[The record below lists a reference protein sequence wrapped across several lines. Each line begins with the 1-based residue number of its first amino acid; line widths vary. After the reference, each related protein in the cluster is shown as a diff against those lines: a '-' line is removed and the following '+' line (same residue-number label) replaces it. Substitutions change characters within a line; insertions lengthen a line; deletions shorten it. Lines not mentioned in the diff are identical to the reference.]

1 MVHKRQT
8 KNKMLGLLLW
18 LLPWSFWCNSEGYG
32 RFFSVCST
40 HAFSIPHVKGR
51 VFGGTMDKGATTRLF
66 QSSNSNSGDVTRGAA
81 LLFEN
86 VDVYRGPAQILSQ
99 ISWRVEPKTKWA
111 LVGANGSGKS
121 TLLKAI
127 VDQIPYDGR
136 IAIGAKSNKI
146 GYLQQTA
153 VAGSNRTIY
162 EEAASGM
169 EAINA
174 AAKAMEEAAETGDL
188 DALDK
193 ATTRFEALGGYQ
205 QEVKVASVLKGL
217 GFTDFNKRCHEL
229 SGGWQMRVSF
239 AKVLLSEPTLCLLDE
254 PRYVEKIIHI
264 QYCEPSLTAWS
275 QLDFSVL
282 CMVVTTWIKQPKNGW
297 LAIWQRMKEKEPWS
311 LSRMTQN
318 FSCLWITLLK
328 SWQAQE
334 AYRSINPATTSSISN

>member
-1 MVHKRQT
+1 MRRRIGFDRFFLLLPQLGLENDTHVRPITKTRTRGCHGQVFPIIFPPTKQTMVHKRQT

-51 VFGGTMDKGATTRLF
+51 SFAGTMDKGATTRLF

-81 LLFEN
+81 LLVEN

-169 EAINA
+169 EASY
-174 AAKAMEEAAETGDL
+174 G
-188 DALDK
+188 
-193 ATTRFEALGGYQ
+193 R
-205 QEVKVASVLKGL
+205 
-217 GFTDFNKRCHEL
+217 
-229 SGGWQMRVSF
+229 
-239 AKVLLSEPTLCLLDE
+239 
-254 PRYVEKIIHI
+254 
-264 QYCEPSLTAWS
+264 
-275 QLDFSVL
+275 
-282 CMVVTTWIKQPKNGW
+282 
-297 LAIWQRMKEKEPWS
+297 
-311 LSRMTQN
+311 SR
-318 FSCLWITLLK
+318 
-328 SWQAQE
+328 
-334 AYRSINPATTSSISN
+334 